1 MATKETKKTEKKR
14 EDKPLAET
22 KVYDMDASTLA
33 EKLKKVQAD
42 SDARRVAS
50 YEERKAR
57 EAARKKTMD
66 KTSSSKGPSFQGLNT
81 SLGGKV
87 ITK

>member
-1 MATKETKKTEKKR
+1 MTTKETKKTDKKR

-22 KVYDMDASTLA
+22 KVYDMDDSTLA

-50 YEERKAR
+50 YEERKKR
-57 EAARKKTMD
+57 EEARKQS
-66 KTSSSKGPSFQGLNT
+66 TSSSKGPSFKGLNT
-81 SLGGKV
+81 SLGGKI

>member
-57 EAARKKTMD
+57 EAARKQS
-66 KTSSSKGPSFQGLNT
+66 TSSSKGPSFQGLNT

>member
-22 KVYDMDASTLA
+22 KVYDMDGSTLA
-33 EKLKKVQAD
+33 EKLKQVQAD

-50 YEERKAR
+50 YEERKKR
-57 EAARKKTMD
+57 EEARKQS
-66 KTSSSKGPSFQGLNT
+66 TSSSKATSFQGLNT